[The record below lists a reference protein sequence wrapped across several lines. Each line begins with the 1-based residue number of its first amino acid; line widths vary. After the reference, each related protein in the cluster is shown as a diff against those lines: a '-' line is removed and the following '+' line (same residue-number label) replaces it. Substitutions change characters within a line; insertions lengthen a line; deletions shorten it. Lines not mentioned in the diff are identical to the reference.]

1 MGFIANLRYG
11 LPYAT
16 EVSFGGVLTGIRGI
30 GEVGV
35 FGSKPLKNRL
45 KRGGGVFRGL
55 EGLTVGLEVL

>member
-16 EVSFGGVLTGIRGI
+16 EVLFGGVLTGIRGI

-35 FGSKPLKNRL
+35 FGSKPLRNRL
-45 KRGGGVFRGL
+45 KRGVGGLLRV
-55 EGLTVGLEVL
+55 